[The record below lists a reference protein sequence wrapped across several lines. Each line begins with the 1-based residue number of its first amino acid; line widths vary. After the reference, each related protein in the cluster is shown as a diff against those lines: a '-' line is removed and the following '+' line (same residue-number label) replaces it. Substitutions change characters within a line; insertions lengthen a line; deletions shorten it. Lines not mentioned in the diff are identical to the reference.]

1 MEHLI
6 AYFKANRGQQK
17 RLADELGLYPS
28 TVSQWKDIPAEHVR
42 KVADFTGIAPVLLR
56 PDLFE
61 GMEST
66 SVEAAA

>member
-17 RLADELGLYPS
+17 KLAAELRLYPS
-28 TVSQWKDIPAEHVR
+28 TVSQWKAIPAEHVR
-42 KVADFTGIAPVLLR
+42 KVADFTGIAPALLR

-61 GMEST
+61 GMES
-66 SVEAAA
+66 AA

>member
-17 RLADELGLYPS
+17 RLASELGLYPS
-28 TVSQWKDIPAEHVR
+28 TVSQWKAVPAEHVR
-42 KVADFTGIAPVLLR
+42 RVAEFTGITPALLR

-61 GMEST
+61 GMEN
-66 SVEAAA
+66 AA

>member
-17 RLADELGLYPS
+17 KLADELGLYPS
-28 TVSQWKDIPAEHVR
+28 TVSQWKAVPPEHVR
-42 KVADFTGIAPVLLR
+42 KVADFTGIAPALLR

-61 GMEST
+61 GMES
-66 SVEAAA
+66 AA